1 MFGKKTLIAALC
13 VAAVPF
19 AALAAPGGHGGHHG
33 GHRGGF
39 NFLEG
44 VTLTPDQKTQV
55 QQIMQ
60 ASRGTAKPLAEQLR
74 ADRKQIGDLLASTG
88 TVTQA
93 QLTTIQQQADQIR
106 QQLESQRLATALQIR
121 ALLTP
126 AQLAQSAQTHAQL
139 ESLHEQERAV
149 FKAAHP
155 DATAQ

>member
-44 VTLTPDQKTQV
+44 VTLTPDQKTQI
-55 QQIMQ
+55 QQITQ
-60 ASRGTAKPLAEQLR
+60 ASRGTAKPLVQQLH
-74 ADRKQIGDLLASTG
+74 ADHKQIGDLLAGTG

>member
-19 AALAAPGGHGGHHG
+19 AALAAPGGQGGHHG

-44 VTLTPDQKTQV
+44 VTLTPDQKTQI

-60 ASRGTAKPLAEQLR
+60 TSRGTTKPLAQQLH
-74 ADRKQIGDLLASTG
+74 ADRRQIGDLLASSG
-88 TVTQA
+88 AVTQA
-93 QLTTIQQQADQIR
+93 QLSTIQQQADQIR

-126 AQLAQSAQTHAQL
+126 AQLTQSAQTHAKL

-149 FKAAHP
+149 FEAADP

>member
-33 GHRGGF
+33 GHRGGL

-44 VTLTPDQKTQV
+44 VTLTPEQKTQV
-55 QQIMQ
+55 HQIMQ
-60 ASRGTAKPLAEQLR
+60 ASWQTAKPLAQQLH
-74 ADRKQIGDLLASTG
+74 ADRKQIGDLLAG
-88 TVTQA
+88 PGAVTQA
-93 QLTTIQQQADQIR
+93 QLTTIQTQADQIH

-139 ESLHEQERAV
+139 ESLHQQEHAV

>member
-19 AALAAPGGHGGHHG
+19 AALAAPGGHGDHHG
-33 GHRGGF
+33 GHRGGL

-60 ASRGTAKPLAEQLR
+60 ASRGTAKPLAQQLR